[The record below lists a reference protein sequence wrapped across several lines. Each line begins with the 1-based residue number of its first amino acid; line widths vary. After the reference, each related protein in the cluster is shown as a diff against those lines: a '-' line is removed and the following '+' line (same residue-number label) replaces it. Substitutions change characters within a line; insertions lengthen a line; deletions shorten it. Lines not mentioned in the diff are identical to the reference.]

1 MCRRFVIS
9 VLRQVPD
16 IQDMPLVPRNQRVRG
31 LLSDQ
36 RKSAGNGLLG
46 PGLQPVAPGVSGQDA
61 TARGHRDANAESLP
75 VLVGIRHRHNQ
86 ERGGDTPE
94 IRHMA
99 MLHDGRPEFCRCVHS
114 NLREVGAGNDG
125 AVSRFLVASDLQEL
139 SHKVLY
145 LWMKGLHRGATPRFL
160 RGADVPVQ
168 RVLAGVGDRA

>member
-1 MCRRFVIS
+1 
-9 VLRQVPD
+9 
-16 IQDMPLVPRNQRVRG
+16 MPLVPRNQRVRG

-46 PGLQPVAPGVSGQDA
+46 PGLQPAAPGVSGQDA

-99 MLHDGRPEFCRCVHS
+99 VLHDGRLEFCRCVHS

-125 AVSRFLVASDLQEL
+125 AVSRFLIASDLQEL
-139 SHKVLY
+139 FHKVLY
-145 LWMKGLHRGATPRFL
+145 LWMKLNAKVEAACLRWARTDPGGHRSGPGIPAVVTRRLSAPGA
-160 RGADVPVQ
+160 Q
-168 RVLAGVGDRA
+168 